1 MRARQKRDLEVRGAD
16 ADDGVD
22 TSRVVMIG
30 GWMYGVRGVGRRGPT
45 RVGRGCGGRSGFT
58 VAVMGRVT
66 VDVWARDGDRGAKA
80 RAHAVAT
87 EVRGLWT
94 RRS

>member
-1 MRARQKRDLEVRGAD
+1 
-16 ADDGVD
+16 
-22 TSRVVMIG
+22 
-30 GWMYGVRGVGRRGPT
+30 MYGVRGVGRRGPT

-66 VDVWARDGDRGAKA
+66 VDVWARDGDRGARA
-80 RAHAVAT
+80 RDAVAT
-87 EVRGLWT
+87 DGVLWT

>member
-1 MRARQKRDLEVRGAD
+1 MLTRTI
-16 ADDGVD
+16 GVD

-66 VDVWARDGDRGAKA
+66 VDVWAREAIEAQKRA